1 VLSGNEAHVSTAGSL
16 SPPEAQ
22 AQRRILY
29 VARHGETDWN
39 ATMRWQGHTD
49 VPLNDTGRAQAQA
62 LGERLRGH
70 GIVGA
75 VASDLSRAEETAR
88 IVAAALGIGVAYV
101 DRGLRER
108 QYGIFE
114 GLTRSQCETDHAD
127 AWRAW
132 VTARVV
138 PPGGEANEPFTARLV
153 ASLGRAAGEV
163 QPVGG
168 PLLVVAH
175 GGAMRALIATATH
188 ETPPMLA
195 NGAVWVFAWE
205 TGRIVRANE
214 L

>member
-1 VLSGNEAHVSTAGSL
+1 VPAADPVATHL
-16 SPPEAQ
+16 P
-22 AQRRILY
+22 QRRLLY

-49 VPLNDTGRAQAQA
+49 VPLNETGRAQARA
-62 LGERLRGH
+62 LGERLRGK
-70 GIVGA
+70 GIVAA

-88 IVAAALGIGVAYV
+88 IVAGALGVGLAYV

-108 QYGIFE
+108 QYGVFE
-114 GLTRSQCETDHAD
+114 GLTRSECETEHAE

-132 VTARVV
+132 VTGRVV
-138 PPGGEANEPFTARLV
+138 PPGGEANEPFTARLIG
-153 ASLGRAAGEV
+153 SLGRAAREV
-163 QPVGG
+163 EPAGG

-175 GGAMRALIATATH
+175 GGAMRAMIATATH

-195 NGAVWVFAWE
+195 NGVVWVFTWD
-205 TGRIVRANE
+205 GDRIAQAHE

>member
-1 VLSGNEAHVSTAGSL
+1 VPKARL
-16 SPPEAQ
+16 
-22 AQRRILY
+22 LY

-49 VPLNDTGRAQAQA
+49 VPINETGRAQARE
-62 LGERLRGH
+62 LGERLRGR

-88 IVAAALGIGVAYV
+88 IVAGALGVELAYV

-108 QYGIFE
+108 QYGVFE
-114 GLTRSQCETDHAD
+114 GLTRAECENVHPD
-127 AWRAW
+127 AWKAW
-132 VTARVV
+132 LASRTV
-138 PPGGEANEPFTARLV
+138 PPGAEANEPFTARLV
-153 ASLGRAAGEV
+153 GALGRAAAAV
-163 QPVGG
+163 SPHDR

-175 GGAMRALIATATH
+175 GGAMRAMIATATH

-195 NGAVWVFAWE
+195 NGAVWVFGWDGE
-205 TGRIVRANE
+205 RIDEARP